1 MNEYDILRKLDGIST
16 TLATHSQESKDREK
30 RIINHVNTK
39 ISAVEALVKKAEEKA
54 DRAHAAALEAKQ
66 HAGNISIDAEG
77 NDHSI
82 FAELGSLKAVLGDTN
97 NRLLTQEKIEKQRK
111 EDAAKERKRD
121 IASRKRWRALS
132 AVAIPALTVLGQKI
146 WPDTAPHPPIKTET
160 RAAMIDAGV
169 PQ

>member
-16 TLATHSQESKDREK
+16 TLATHSQESKEREK